1 MRSRFFFVYQ
11 VFITIDQRCGTLES
25 CVSRWGS
32 PSHDEP
38 WALHVPW
45 LLLVMA
51 MKTMTSS
58 SVPGTHQA
66 LFQTLSWNPN
76 CTENKYYYELHLK
89 SGEWE
94 LIISGIKLKVAYF
107 SQGHCH
113 QRKSRSR
120 HLSFLAMVSGLS
132 PSPPHQGLGIFTSP
146 CKHKREQ
153 PKSPGLPE
161 KDCSGAIPQSAELFP
176 GQV

>member
-1 MRSRFFFVYQ
+1 MRSRFFSVYQ

-38 WALHVPW
+38 WALQVPW

-51 MKTMTSS
+51 MRTMISS

-76 CTENKYYYELHLK
+76 CTENKYYCELHLK

-120 HLSFLAMVSGLS
+120 HLSFLAMVSGLV
-132 PSPPHQGLGIFTSP
+132 PSPRPWNFYLPLQTQERAAKVPRAAGERLLGCNST
-146 CKHKREQ
+146 KR
-153 PKSPGLPE
+153 
-161 KDCSGAIPQSAELFP
+161 
-176 GQV
+176 